1 MPNLACGRVPSHA
14 CSVCA
19 CFNAGFIGSGWA
31 WHLRA
36 HASLVGPTTVTC
48 DRWACPP
55 SGVTADPAR
64 CLGGRGRRSKVRPC
78 QLMRQTTPV

>member
-1 MPNLACGRVPSHA
+1 MPSLACGRVPSHA

-36 HASLVGPTTVTC
+36 HASLVIVGPTT
-48 DRWACPP
+48 
-55 SGVTADPAR
+55 
-64 CLGGRGRRSKVRPC
+64 
-78 QLMRQTTPV
+78 MM